1 MKARFPDRWL
11 EVIIVYSV
19 RELLL
24 LRHAKSDWDAGAESD
39 FERPLSKR
47 GRRDAPRVGQW
58 LRQKG
63 LEPDLVIS
71 SPATRTRQT
80 ACEVFKVFGIEEDR
94 IDWEARIYD
103 AGLGMLLDVLAEC
116 RRRTGR
122 VLLVGHNPGLALL
135 LTYLCGSTVEPP
147 PDGKVLP
154 TATLARIGM
163 PSDWRELQAD
173 SGNLVSLTR
182 PTAMDAGK

>member
-1 MKARFPDRWL
+1 MSSA
-11 EVIIVYSV
+11 

-58 LRQKG
+58 LRQEG

-71 SPATRTRQT
+71 SPAVRARQT
-80 ACEVFKVFGIEEDR
+80 ARKACKAFGIRADQ
-94 IDWEARIYD
+94 IDWEARVYD
-103 AGLGMLLDVLAEC
+103 ASLGMLLDILAGC
-116 RRRTGR
+116 RQQTGR

-135 LTYLCGSTVEPP
+135 LTYLCGSTLEPP
-147 PDGKVLP
+147 SDGKVLP
-154 TATLARIGM
+154 TATLARMGM
-163 PSDWRELQAD
+163 PSDWRELPTD
-173 SGNLVSLTR
+173 SGSLISLTR
-182 PTAMDAGK
+182 PAAMDTGK